1 MDEYFENESYGTP
14 RFDFYPRSYDWL
26 LAKFVASIHRYR
38 LAHALALNFLLT
50 LNSLAYAS
58 NCILSKQIK
67 VTPDAH

>member
-26 LAKFVASIHRYR
+26 LAKFVASIHRHR

-50 LNSLAYAS
+50 VNWLSYAA
-58 NCILSKQIK
+58 NCILSKKIK